1 MQTHTSQNEFHCKIY
16 DGYKI
21 SIPAKIRK
29 ILNIAPHDEI
39 ILSVDS
45 KNKVTLNTIQ
55 NELLSIQKEM
65 KQFFKNKSIVNEFL
79 KHKNGDYDD

>member
-1 MQTHTSQNEFHCKIY
+1 MQANNSQKEFHVRVY

-21 SIPAKIRK
+21 SIPIKIRK
-29 ILNIAPHDEI
+29 LLHILPHDEI
-39 ILSVDS
+39 ILSIDNENRVR
-45 KNKVTLNTIQ
+45 LNSVH

-65 KQFFKNKSIVNEFL
+65 KQFFKKKSIVGDFL